1 MKLIVSLLSPL
12 ALLILLIGVFDL
24 VFLEQIREH
33 CQSNQLTQRSQVR

>member
-24 VFLEQIREH
+24 VFLEQIKEYY
-33 CQSNQLTQRSQVR
+33 Q